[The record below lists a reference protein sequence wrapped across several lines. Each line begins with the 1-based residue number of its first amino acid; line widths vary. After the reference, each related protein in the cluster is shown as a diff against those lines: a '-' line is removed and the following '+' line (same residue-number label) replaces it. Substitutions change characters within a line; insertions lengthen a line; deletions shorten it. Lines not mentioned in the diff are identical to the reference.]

1 MNAGLLYRE
10 GTVGGANPISLV
22 ARLYE
27 QTIEDLRRAIRALE
41 RNDVEQRTN
50 KINHAILVIGYL
62 ESQLDFTAGG
72 EVAENLKN
80 FYDSVRANLVRAQF
94 QQSRALLAQQ
104 ITDLLAVREAWIEVE
119 RTENPAPAR
128 SAELIAASAATPA
141 SDAAHLDWKA

>member
-10 GTVGGANPISLV
+10 GTVGGANPIALV

-27 QTIEDLRRAIRALE
+27 QTIEDLRQAVKALE
-41 RNDVEQRTN
+41 RNEVELRTQ

-62 ESQLDFTAGG
+62 ESRLNFAAGG
-72 EVAENLKN
+72 KVAENLKN

-94 QQSRALLAQQ
+94 QQSRVLLAQQ

-119 RTENPAPAR
+119 RTENPASAR
-128 SAELIAASAATPA
+128 SADLIAAAAPAPA
-141 SDAAHLDWKA
+141 SDAARVDWKG